1 MDGRF
6 IIENLLRQEK
16 NDRLD
21 FMPKPTEDILAKKI
35 TAMLNARGGDIVV
48 GVDDSKSVVGV
59 SDSDM
64 NGLSLT
70 LANRINP
77 SAPIDVHSIDYNGI
91 KVLLLSVWEGSQ
103 KPFIPNRSLG
113 PISSGDVKVF
123 SCSPESKECL
133 PLIYGSHK
141 T

>member
-6 IIENLLRQEK
+6 IIDNLLRQEK
-16 NDRLD
+16 NERLD
-21 FMPKPTEDILAKKI
+21 FLPKATEDMLAKKI

-64 NGLSLT
+64 NGLSLA

-103 KPFIPNRSLG
+103 KPFIKRWVMRL
-113 PISSGDVKVF
+113 
-123 SCSPESKECL
+123 L
-133 PLIYGSHK
+133 
-141 T
+141 